1 MGRQSTII
9 PSLFGGKKII
19 NFGKISTMNSTDILR
34 NNIIDKLLTITNKD
48 YLSAL
53 YQLVNSSSVD
63 NDLVKL
69 TDEQILM
76 LRLSDDDI
84 LNGKLIDQNQLDK
97 DDLQWLKGL

>member
-1 MGRQSTII
+1 MVKFT
-9 PSLFGGKKII
+9 
-19 NFGKISTMNSTDILR
+19 TMDTTDILR
-34 NNIIDKLLTITNKD
+34 NNIIDKLLTITNRD

-63 NDLVKL
+63 NDIVKL

-76 LRLSDDDI
+76 LKLSDDDI
-84 LNGKLIDQNQLDK
+84 INGRLIPQKQLDK